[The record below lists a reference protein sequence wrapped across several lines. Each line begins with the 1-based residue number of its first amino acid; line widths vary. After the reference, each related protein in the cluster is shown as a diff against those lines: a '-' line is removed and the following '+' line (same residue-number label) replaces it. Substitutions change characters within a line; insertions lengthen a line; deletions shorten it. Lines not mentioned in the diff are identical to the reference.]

1 MAKNN
6 NNTKQFIYKKNM
18 TISDIAK
25 QLNLAP
31 VEIIKKLMFLG
42 VMANINMALDQD
54 TCELIVTDL
63 GYEFKLEAEVDDS
76 FYDEKEIKEDPKNLV
91 KRAPIITIMGH
102 VDHGKTTLIDAIKK
116 TRIALMES
124 GGITQHIAAYQVVK
138 NNETMTFID
147 TPGHAAFTQMRSRG
161 AQVTDIVILVVAAD
175 DGIMPQTI
183 EAIEHAKVAKVP
195 LIVAINKIDKPNA
208 KIEQIKTKL
217 TEYGITPEEW
227 GGDSPVVEISAKQ
240 NKNIDKLLDTIL
252 MVADLHE
259 LKANPNTQASG
270 TVIEA
275 RLDKGMGAVASIIVA
290 NGTLKVGDYLVIGKT
305 YGKVRTIKND
315 LGQLIKKAIPSQPV
329 EITGLQDVP
338 LAGDKFMVFKDEKE
352 AKLASQKRAEREKE
366 GATNTQTLSAL
377 LANKDVK
384 ELNVIIK
391 SDVMGSIEAIKNLLL
406 KFNTEEFNINVIR
419 SEVGAITEKDILLAE
434 TASAFI
440 IGFNVK
446 PNNNI
451 RNLSK
456 ERGVEIREYSVIYN
470 IEEDIEK
477 AQKGLLKAE
486 LKEIV
491 IGEAEVRELFKI
503 PKFGVIAG
511 VFVTSGL
518 CKRNGFGRIIR
529 DGVVIYQNKISSL
542 KHLKDDKKELKAG
555 LEGGLSIENYQDYKV
570 GDTIEFYELQEEG
583 NEE

>member
-63 GYEFKLEAEVDDS
+63 GYDFKLEAEVDDS
-76 FYDEKEIKEDPKNLV
+76 FYDEIEIKEDPKNLV

>member
-1 MAKNN
+1 MAKN
-6 NNTKQFIYKKNM
+6 KKELIYKNNM
-18 TISDIAK
+18 SISDIAK
-25 QLNLAP
+25 SLGLAP
-31 VEIIKKLMFLG
+31 VEIIKKLMQLG
-42 VMANINMALDQD
+42 VMANINMPLDKD
-54 TCELIVTDL
+54 TAELIAVEL
-63 GYEFKLEAEVDDS
+63 GYDFKLEAEVDDS
-76 FYDEKEIKEDPKNLV
+76 RYDEIVIKEDPKNLV

-116 TRIALMES
+116 TRIALGES
-124 GGITQHIAAYQVVK
+124 GGITQHIAAYQVEK
-138 NNETMTFID
+138 NNEVMTFID
-147 TPGHAAFTQMRSRG
+147 TPGHAAFTEMRSRG
-161 AQVTDIVILVVAAD
+161 AKVTDIVILVVAAD

-195 LIVAINKIDKPNA
+195 IIVAINKIDKPNA

-217 TEYGITPEEW
+217 TEYGVQPEDW
-227 GGDSPVVEISAKQ
+227 GGDNPVVEISAKH

-275 RLDKGMGAVASIIVA
+275 RLDKGMGAVASLIVA

-315 LGQLIKKAIPSQPV
+315 FGKLIKTAIPSQPV
-329 EITGLQDVP
+329 EITGIQDVP

-352 AKLASQKRAEREKE
+352 AKLASQKRAEREKD
-366 GATNTQTLSAL
+366 GIDNSKSLSAL
-377 LANKDVK
+377 LASKDVK

-391 SDVMGSIEAIKNLLL
+391 SDVMGSIEAIKNLLT
-406 KFNTEEFNINVIR
+406 KFNNDDFNINVVR
-419 SEVGAITEKDILLAE
+419 SEAGAITEKDILLAE
-434 TASAFI
+434 TAKAFI

-477 AQKGLLKAE
+477 AQKGLLKQD
-486 LKEIV
+486 LKEVI
-491 IGEAEVRELFKI
+491 IGEAEVRDLFKI
-503 PKFGVIAG
+503 PKVGVIAG
-511 VFVTSGL
+511 VFITSGL

-529 DGVVIYQNKISSL
+529 DGVVVYQNKIGSL
-542 KHLKDDKKELKAG
+542 KHLKDDKKELKQG
-555 LEGGLSIENYQDYKV
+555 LEGGLTIENYQDYKV
-570 GDTIEFYELQEEG
+570 GDTIEFYEMVESSEE
-583 NEE
+583 